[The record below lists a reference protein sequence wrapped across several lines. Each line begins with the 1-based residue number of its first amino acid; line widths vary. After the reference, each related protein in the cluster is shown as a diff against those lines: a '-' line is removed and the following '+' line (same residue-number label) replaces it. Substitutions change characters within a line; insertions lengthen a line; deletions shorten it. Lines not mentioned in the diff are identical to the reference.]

1 MGTFAKV
8 FLLMVVMLPS
18 LQAEAQ
24 KEANVVTATNAVYLE
39 LLGNGVNYSLNY
51 ERMFYQTGNFRAAAR
66 IGVSALPWKVG
77 SGSYLKAAIPVEL
90 IGLLGKS
97 KHFLEAG
104 VGYTPFLVPWTG
116 SVGYASDDEFESY
129 IVRSRIP
136 FRIGYRYQ
144 KPAGGFFFRAAYMP
158 TLDYT
163 PGWRSQ
169 LQLINLGVSVGKSF

>member
-1 MGTFAKV
+1 MAF
-8 FLLMVVMLPS
+8 MLPG
-18 LQAEAQ
+18 LQAAAQ
-24 KEANVVTATNAVYLE
+24 KEATPITATNAVYLE
-39 LLGNGVNYSLNY
+39 LLGNGVFYSINY
-51 ERMFYQTGNFRAAAR
+51 ERMFYQKGNIRAAAR
-66 IGVSALPWKVG
+66 IGVGALPRKVG
-77 SGSYLKAAIPVEL
+77 SGTYLMAALPVEL
-90 IGLLGKS
+90 IGMLGKS

-129 IVRSRIP
+129 IIRSRIP

-158 TLDYT
+158 TMDFT

-169 LQLINLGVSVGKSF
+169 LQLINLGVSIGKSF

>member
-1 MGTFAKV
+1 MGNFAKIL
-8 FLLMVVMLPS
+8 LLMVVMLPS
-18 LQAEAQ
+18 MQAEAQ
-24 KEANVVTATNAVYLE
+24 KEATPVTATNAVYLE
-39 LLGNGVNYSLNY
+39 LLGNGVYYSINY
-51 ERMFYQTGNFRAAAR
+51 ERMFFQKGIIRAAAR
-66 IGVSALPWKVG
+66 VGVGALPWRMG

-104 VGYTPFLVPWTG
+104 VGYTPFLVPWSG
-116 SVGYASDDEFESY
+116 SVGSAIDDEFKSY
-129 IVRSRIP
+129 IIRSRIP

-163 PGWRSQ
+163 PGWSSH
-169 LQLINLGVSVGKSF
+169 LQLINVGVSVGKSF